1 MAHRLEGLGKVVR
14 LGAATAHAGADQA
27 AGIERVV
34 ADHFC
39 REPIARRAGE
49 QLVFRVGR
57 LKRGPG
63 VAGLP
68 VGGGHDDLLEQTLD
82 VPVVGH
88 EVGREP
94 VE

>member
-1 MAHRLEGLGKVVR
+1 MAHRLERLGEIVR
-14 LGAATAHAGADQA
+14 LGAAAAHAGADQA

-49 QLVFRVGR
+49 QLVFRIGR

-63 VAGLP
+63 ATGLP

-88 EVGREP
+88 EVG
-94 VE
+94 